1 MLIWSQLS
9 SLLGPHSLD
18 VHPRTSVVRKPFRKI
33 QFFGLACKRKKKI
46 NEGDDSSVED
56 VDWDEENWDEGDWC
70 KNEMHKISDEERWEG
85 LRH

>member
-1 MLIWSQLS
+1 M
-9 SLLGPHSLD
+9 
-18 VHPRTSVVRKPFRKI
+18 
-33 QFFGLACKRKKKI
+33 
-46 NEGDDSSVED
+46 NEGDNSSVED